1 MMESSRWGT
10 NIFWHYWNNLYIQT
24 WSNILLNYYQILKER
39 NSSAMQKITTPLA
52 NKWTFICAA
61 VISDLCHCQVLFNL
75 GEFDNLIGYC
85 CCEKNPYLLIQMV
98 SVSEIKSR
106 HTIPWRYCLYIPYQT
121 WFQAVWSLKRSCFVL
136 QLRNNLSQMI
146 CTLAPEE
153 LCYQHIFLRIH
164 RSQFVHSDKHVYS
177 G

>member
-1 MMESSRWGT
+1 MMESPRWGT
-10 NIFWHYWNNLYIQT
+10 NIFGHYWNNLYIQT

-39 NSSAMQKITTPLA
+39 NSSAMQKRTTTLA

-61 VISDLCHCQVLFNL
+61 VTSDLCHCQVLFNL

-106 HTIPWRYCLYIPYQT
+106 HN
-121 WFQAVWSLKRSCFVL
+121 SLKIQFIYSLPDIIPSSLKFK
-136 QLRNNLSQMI
+136 
-146 CTLAPEE
+146 EE
-153 LCYQHIFLRIH
+153 LFCISIKKQFESNDQYTCSWGIMLSAHIFTHPQIAVCALW
-164 RSQFVHSDKHVYS
+164 
-177 G
+177 